1 MIGLDTNVL
10 VRYLAQDEPA
20 QSAAANQLID
30 GFTAEAPGFISTV
43 TLVETAWVLARA
55 YRTPRADIAAVI
67 EGLLRSQDLLVEQ
80 SETHYLALGT
90 YQASPADYA
99 DAVIAQAGKRAGCD
113 ETVTFDRRAANG
125 AKMRLLEP
133 VG

>member
-20 QSAAANQLID
+20 QSAAATQLIE

-43 TLVETAWVLARA
+43 ALVETAWVLARA
-55 YRTPRADIAAVI
+55 YRTPRPDIAAII
-67 EGLLRSQDLLVEQ
+67 EGLLRAQELVVEQ

-90 YQASPADYA
+90 YQATAADYA
-99 DAVIAQAGKRAGCD
+99 DAVIAQAGKRVGCD
-113 ETVTFDRRAANG
+113 ETMTFDRRAAQG
-125 AKMRLLEP
+125 AQMRLLEP
-133 VG
+133 IL

>member
-20 QSAAANQLID
+20 QSAAATQLLES
-30 GFTAEAPGFISTV
+30 FTAEAPGFISTV

-55 YRTPRADIAAVI
+55 YRTPQPDIAAII
-67 EGLLRSQDLLVEQ
+67 EGLLRAQELVVEQ
-80 SETHYLALGT
+80 SETHYRALGT
-90 YQASPADYA
+90 YQTTTADYA
-99 DAVIAQAGKRAGCD
+99 DAVIAQTGRRAGCD
-113 ETVTFDRRAANG
+113 ETVTFDRRAAKG
-125 AKMRLLEP
+125 AKMRLLKP